1 MIEGTDYEL
10 VLPEDE
16 GEYWACRILTGEFNE
31 TVIKFGAITLNEVQD
46 ALNFNFFVVS
56 SPDANATIDNEDL
69 QRVAEQILMSVM
81 DTCLTEGHYELKD
94 RKTGETVPYEEV
106 FKDVEI
112 IEDN

>member
-10 VLPEDE
+10 IMPEDQS
-16 GEYWACRILTGEFNE
+16 EYWACRILTGEFNE
-31 TVIKFGAITLNEVQD
+31 TVIKFGAIALNEVQD
-46 ALNFNFFVVS
+46 ALNFNFYVVS

-69 QRVAEQILMSVM
+69 QAVAEQILMSVM

-106 FKDVEI
+106 FRDIKE
-112 IEDN
+112 